1 MTLGQAKKEVLMLVD
16 EYSTRGDINTNGNTA
31 DYGLKLNS
39 YFNLAQRHIAE
50 TKYIKRSH
58 LISHYLPYPATA
70 EQFES
75 VPHSDDDVIFSAAKG
90 YAFHF
95 AVDGEAEVYIE
106 GVYPDGT
113 VVEVDAIDT
122 RTDGGF
128 VSHKGLI
135 EPLSPDP
142 FSEVRLR
149 FAGGNYYR
157 IKDVAIFPVR
167 YPSKDKIPNFG
178 RYVRYEMP
186 HDFLM
191 ALKVDVRNR
200 TAYEPLTAFEW
211 ENNDTLAI
219 SAFVSGDVRVEYAAK
234 PKEITSSTP
243 DAYRFEIGEYE
254 QGAMLYYVA
263 ALCLQHNNFSVY
275 SLLMQQYTEKM
286 INARENKTLTQT
298 RVKRVY

>member
-16 EYSTRGDINTNGNTA
+16 EYSTRGDVNTNGNTA
-31 DYGLKLNS
+31 DYKLKLNS

-58 LISHYLPYPATA
+58 LISHYLPYPPQ
-70 EQFES
+70 EQQFES
-75 VPHSDDDVIFSAAKG
+75 VPHTDIDVIVSAAKG

-95 AVDGEAEVYIE
+95 AVDGEAVVYVE
-106 GVYPDGT
+106 GVYSDDS
-113 VVEVDAIDT
+113 VFEVDVIDT

-128 VSHKGLI
+128 ESYKGLI
-135 EPLSPDP
+135 EAPSAET
-142 FSEVRLR
+142 FKEVRLR
-149 FAGGNYYR
+149 FSGENYYR
-157 IKDVAIFPVR
+157 IKDVAILPVK
-167 YPSKDKIPNFG
+167 YSSKDKIPNFG

-191 ALKVDVRNR
+191 ALKVDVRNK

-211 ENNDTLAI
+211 ENNDTIAI
-219 SAFVSGDVRVEYAAK
+219 SAFVCGDIRIEYAAR
-234 PKEITSSTP
+234 PKEITEHTP
-243 DAYRFEIGEYE
+243 DTYRFEIGEYE

-263 ALCLQHNNFSVY
+263 ALCMQHNNFSVY

-298 RVKRVY
+298 RVKRVF